1 MQRDYLGNPTSGE
14 DATTLAAIDDFVG
27 GLLGYEE
34 RMVGVIAAADAD
46 PTSCLA
52 NAYAGWIFMFLES
65 PEAPA
70 RAAKYLARAEAA
82 LPDATARERGAVAV
96 LKAWAADDLDLAT
109 RLADEV
115 LAGSPR
121 DLAIL
126 KLHQY
131 FSFIRGRFPAMLRVA
146 QNALP
151 VAGDVAQLHGMLAF
165 GYEQCHL
172 LAEAEAEARTALRME
187 KREPWAQHAL
197 AHVMLSSARV
207 REGLRFLESVSSS
220 WTGLTSF
227 MYTHNWWHL
236 ALFLISEGRLE
247 EALAVYDQHCWARD
261 RGYSQ
266 DQVGAVSLL
275 ARIELAGGSVGKR
288 WHDLAPHLGARR
300 HDTVQ
305 PFLTLQYLYGLAR
318 AGSAEAGE
326 LLAAVRLR
334 AAEAPAA
341 TRAVWAEVALPACEA
356 LMAHATGDVGR
367 ARQRLGPTLVRFLEI
382 GGSHAQRDLF
392 GQIYLDSLV
401 RDGEFTAAQQLL
413 EERRAFEPDGVPL
426 NRTLA
431 RVYEGL
437 GLPREAA
444 RAQERARRAPR

>member
-1 MQRDYLGNPTSGE
+1 MQRDYLGNPVSGD
-14 DATTLAAIDDFVG
+14 DAATLAAIDDFVG
-27 GLLGYEE
+27 GFLGYEE
-34 RMVGVIAAADAD
+34 RMVSILAAADAD
-46 PTSCLA
+46 PDSCLA
-52 NAYAGWIFMFLES
+52 NAYAGWILMFLES

-70 RAAKYLARAEAA
+70 RAAPYLARATVAA
-82 LPDATARERGAVAV
+82 PAATPRERGAVAV
-96 LKAWAADDLDLAT
+96 LRAWAADDLDLAT
-109 RLADEV
+109 RLADDV
-115 LAGSPR
+115 LSAAPR
-121 DLAIL
+121 DLALL

-172 LAEAEAEARTALRME
+172 LAEAEAEARTALRMQ
-187 KREPWAQHAL
+187 KREPWAHHAL
-197 AHVMLSSARV
+197 AHVMLSGARV
-207 REGLRFLESVSSS
+207 REGLRFLESVCGS

-236 ALFLISEGRLE
+236 ALCLISEGRLE
-247 EALAVYDQHCWARD
+247 EALGIYDQHCWARD
-261 RGYSQ
+261 RSFSQ
-266 DQVGAVSLL
+266 DQIGAVSLL
-275 ARIELAGGSVGKR
+275 ARIELAGGSVGER
-288 WHDLAPHLGARR
+288 WQDLALQLSVRR

-318 AGSAEAGE
+318 AGRPEAGE
-326 LLAAVRLR
+326 LLEAVRRR
-334 AAEAPAA
+334 AAEAPPAA
-341 TRAVWAEVALPACEA
+341 REVWAEVALPAGEA
-356 LMAHATGDVGR
+356 LVAHAAGDVGR
-367 ARQRLGPTLVRFLEI
+367 ARRRLGPTLLRMLEI

-392 GQIYLDSLV
+392 GQVYLDSLV
-401 RDGEFTAAQQLL
+401 RNSELTAAQQLL
-413 EERRAFEPDGVPL
+413 EERRRFEPDGVPL

-444 RAQERARRAPR
+444 RAQERAQRAPR

>member
-1 MQRDYLGNPTSGE
+1 MLRDYLGNPVSG
-14 DATTLAAIDDFVG
+14 ANAATLAAIDDFVG
-27 GLLGYEE
+27 GFLGYEE
-34 RMVGVIAAADAD
+34 RMVGILAAAEAD
-46 PTSCLA
+46 PDSCLA

-70 RAAKYLARAEAA
+70 RAAKYLARAQAA
-82 LPDATARERGAVAV
+82 APIASARERGALAV
-96 LKAWAADDLDLAT
+96 LEAWAADDLDRAT
-109 RLADEV
+109 RAADEV
-115 LAGSPR
+115 LAAAPR
-121 DLAIL
+121 DLAVL

-131 FSFIRGRFPAMLRVA
+131 FSFIRGRFPSMLRVA

-187 KREPWAQHAL
+187 RREPWAHHAL

-207 REGLRFLESVSSS
+207 REGLRFLESVSAS

-247 EALAVYDQHCWARD
+247 EALAIYDGHCWARD
-261 RGYSQ
+261 RSYSQ
-266 DQVGAVSLL
+266 DQIGAVSLL
-275 ARIELAGGSVGKR
+275 ARIELAGGSVGER
-288 WHDLAPHLGARR
+288 WQDLGRHLGVRR
-300 HDTVQ
+300 NDTVQ

-318 AGSAEAGE
+318 AQRPEAGE
-326 LLAAVRLR
+326 LLEAVRRR
-334 AAEAPAA
+334 ATLAPAGA
-341 TRAVWAEVALPACEA
+341 RELWAEVVLPAGEA
-356 LMAHATGDVGR
+356 LIAHAAGEVGR
-367 ARQRLGPTLVRFLEI
+367 ARQKLGPTLVRMLEI

-392 GQIYLDSLV
+392 GQIYLESLV
-401 RDGEFTAAQQLL
+401 RSVELTTAQQLL
-413 EERRAFEPDGVPL
+413 EERRRFEPDGVPL

-444 RAQERARRAPR
+444 RAEERARRVPR